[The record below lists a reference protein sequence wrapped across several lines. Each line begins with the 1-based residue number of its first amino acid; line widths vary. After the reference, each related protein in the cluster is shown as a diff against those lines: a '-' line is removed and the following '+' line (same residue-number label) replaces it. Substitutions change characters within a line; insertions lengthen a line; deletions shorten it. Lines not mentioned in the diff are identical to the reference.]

1 MGSRPCY
8 YRDEDPDGSFKK
20 LMFGKIATFLKEVK
34 LEVKKVNW
42 PTRRQTIRYTLI
54 VLGISL
60 VIAMFLGGLDF
71 LFTMLLEKFIL

>member
-1 MGSRPCY
+1 
-8 YRDEDPDGSFKK
+8 
-20 LMFGKIATFLKEVK
+20 MFSKAVTFLKEVK
-34 LEVKKVNW
+34 LEVRKVNW